1 MFKLIKSIF
10 LTLLFIVGITFSMEN
25 TEPLV
30 LRYFG
35 YETPP
40 VRLYLLMPADPT
52 HADHR
57 HDSQRHEGRPRA
69 LSRCRDGW
77 LHLQAG
83 KAADNVRGD
92 CSRAGIRVTS
102 FGRPREAGV
111 KYAGCF

>member
-40 VRLYLLMPADPT
+40 IRLYLLIL
-52 HADHR
+52 
-57 HDSQRHEGRPRA
+57 
-69 LSRCRDGW
+69 LSVFFGV
-77 LHLQAG
+77 LL
-83 KAADNVRGD
+83 
-92 CSRAGIRVTS
+92 AGIGFMIDQRSLKKAVRKKDQEIES
-102 FGRPREAGV
+102 LEREARTIQERGRAV
-111 KYAGCF
+111 LDPGENG

>member
-40 VRLYLLMPADPT
+40 IHLYLLIL
-52 HADHR
+52 
-57 HDSQRHEGRPRA
+57 
-69 LSRCRDGW
+69 LSVFFGV
-77 LHLQAG
+77 LL
-83 KAADNVRGD
+83 
-92 CSRAGIRVTS
+92 AGIGFMIDQRSLKKAVRQKDQEIESLERERRTIQER
-102 FGRPREAGV
+102 GRAVLDQGENA
-111 KYAGCF
+111 